1 MAPIKMLS
9 SHVTRSMQTIKT
21 QCLMV
26 YCFLIAS
33 SAHAAYD
40 IGAPDSGSPLESINT
55 FLQDVVNW
63 VSGPIAVGFSFLS
76 IAGMAVTWAVAPKM
90 IGAMGTFFRVIV
102 AVIIILNVGV
112 WITAYQGE

>member
-1 MAPIKMLS
+1 MTHIKLYYSNVIRSIQARFLMAL
-9 SHVTRSMQTIKT
+9 
-21 QCLMV
+21 
-26 YCFLIAS
+26 CFLIS
-33 SAHAAYD
+33 SAAHAAYD
-40 IGAPDSGSPLESINT
+40 IGAPDTGSPLEGINS

-76 IAGMAVTWAVAPKM
+76 IAGMAIVWAYEPKM
-90 IGAMGTFFRVIV
+90 TGAMGAFFRVIV